1 MSEMAFSDNL
11 QEALTYLENAKKT
24 LKKSSRISSLDIE
37 NMKMLIEQ
45 VSLVK
50 KDMIAVMATQGKVT
64 LVAEQF
70 EMTTGR
76 VYQLKT
82 QYLKGKHEN

>member
-1 MSEMAFSDNL
+1 MSEMDFSDNL
-11 QEALTYLENAKKT
+11 QEALTDLEKAKKT
-24 LKKSSRISSLDIE
+24 LRKGSRISSLDIE

-45 VSLVK
+45 TIQVK

-64 LVAEQF
+64 LIAEQF

-76 VYQLKT
+76 VYQLKVE
-82 QYLKGKHEN
+82 YLKGKNER